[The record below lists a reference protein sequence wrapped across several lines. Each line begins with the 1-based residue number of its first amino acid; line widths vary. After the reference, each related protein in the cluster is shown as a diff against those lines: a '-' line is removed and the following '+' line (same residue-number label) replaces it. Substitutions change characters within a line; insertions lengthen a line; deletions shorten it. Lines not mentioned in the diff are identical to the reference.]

1 MSGERKGKNRGRSH
15 TTSNSSVDGNGD
27 VEFSFVFLS
36 SSSLILAVVAIRCTA
51 LSFDEESQHT
61 PSFLFLAAVLSRQ
74 CVRRILRLVCVVGF
88 GKSLLVDGEYSGLNV
103 SSIAPVVDSEADPF
117 PLVPPSS
124 SLGRAYGKVL
134 VLVPVF

>member
-15 TTSNSSVDGNGD
+15 TTPNSSVDGNGD

-36 SSSLILAVVAIRCTA
+36 SSSLILAVVAIRRTA

-74 CVRRILRLVCVVGF
+74 CVRRILRLVCVVTSPIYRTRSIIG
-88 GKSLLVDGEYSGLNV
+88 SDLVNN
-103 SSIAPVVDSEADPF
+103 
-117 PLVPPSS
+117 
-124 SLGRAYGKVL
+124 RTRC
-134 VLVPVF
+134 